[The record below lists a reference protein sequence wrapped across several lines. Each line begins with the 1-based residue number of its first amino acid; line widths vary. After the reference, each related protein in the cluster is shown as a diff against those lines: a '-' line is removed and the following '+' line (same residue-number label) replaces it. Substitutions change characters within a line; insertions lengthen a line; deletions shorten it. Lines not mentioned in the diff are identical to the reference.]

1 MNWRPGEYYAGGDWD
16 PGRNPELVERIR
28 NPRRHYSAA
37 ACRQQPLQAAAHGP
51 RDPRRQAAS
60 AGVAAASAAQV
71 PQAPSAGWQEPLPP
85 SGRLT
90 AQRDSCQTAD
100 RPPDRRTDGQDDRQT
115 D

>member
-1 MNWRPGEYYAGGDWD
+1 MNWRPGEYYAGSDWD

-71 PQAPSAGWQEPLPP
+71 PQAPSAGLAGAPP
-85 SGRLT
+85 T
-90 AQRDSCQTAD
+90 V
-100 RPPDRRTDGQDDRQT
+100 RPPDRAAGQLPDC
-115 D
+115 